1 ADKAVAK
8 NVTAIIGPA
17 WSSHAI
23 AAAKV
28 AQSHGIP
35 MITNIAT
42 NPKVTQIGDYIF
54 RVCFIDPFQGQV
66 MGNFAIK
73 ELNAS
78 SAIMFTDITSDYSMG
93 LSREFQTTF
102 ELSGGKV
109 LFQALYKPEL
119 RNSEKLISQI
129 KKYNPDVIFFSG
141 HDESGF
147 LAKQAQLAGSKAIF
161 LGGDGWDPESLLIKG
176 GKEIKQGYYCTHWS
190 EKSESPVS
198 LAFVKK
204 HSSIQNISSNFVL
217 AHDAVFLLA
226 DAMER
231 AGSQNKEEIR
241 NALKN
246 TKSFQGI
253 TGTIVF
259 DKNRNPVK
267 DAVIKEIHNGQVRY
281 YKTVKPQ

>member
-1 ADKAVAK
+1 
-8 NVTAIIGPA
+8 
-17 WSSHAI
+17 
-23 AAAKV
+23 
-28 AQSHGIP
+28 